1 MDRKERRE
9 LAGLTLQELV
19 DNARVSRPTVYRWQR
34 GEKIDQALVARIE
47 RALDAAEAARATPA
61 PGTDEA
67 LRADVAALRAEVA
80 ALSRQVFE
88 LLEHERLT
96 VGASGKQP
104 GGLQGLQ
111 VPPASRRSPA

>member
-1 MDRKERRE
+1 VDRKERRE

-47 RALDAAEAARATPA
+47 RALDAAEAARATA
-61 PGTDEA
+61 PRGTDEA
-67 LRADVAALRAEVA
+67 LRAELDALRAEVA
-80 ALSRQVFE
+80 QLSAAVLE
-88 LLEHERLT
+88 LLEHERLN

-111 VPPASRRSPA
+111 PRPSNPRSRA